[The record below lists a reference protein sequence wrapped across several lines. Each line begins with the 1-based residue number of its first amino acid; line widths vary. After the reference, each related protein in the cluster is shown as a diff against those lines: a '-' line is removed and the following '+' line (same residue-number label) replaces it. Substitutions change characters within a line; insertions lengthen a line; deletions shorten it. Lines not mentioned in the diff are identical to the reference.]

1 MGEEES
7 SISSSPLH
15 PITPAPKVKRE
26 PVSVLPSARGAK
38 RKTMHER
45 IEEMASQ
52 DRSQRI
58 KLTDIKEKQKT
69 ARAIAKYDAKNS
81 LEMARLQHQQREAE
95 AQRQHELVMM
105 ERQMQLEAMRQRQL
119 PPAPASTN
127 PYGAGAPAYGA
138 LLPITS
144 LTLHSATELGK

>member
-1 MGEEES
+1 
-7 SISSSPLH
+7 
-15 PITPAPKVKRE
+15 
-26 PVSVLPSARGAK
+26 
-38 RKTMHER
+38 MHER

-69 ARAIAKYDAKNS
+69 ARATAKYDAKNS

-119 PPAPASTN
+119 PPAPAPTN
-127 PYGAGAPAYGA
+127 PYGAGAPAYGGPPPDNLIDPA
-138 LLPITS
+138 FRY
-144 LTLHSATELGK
+144 

>member
-1 MGEEES
+1 MDDEKS
-7 SISSSPLH
+7 SILSSLLH
-15 PITPAPKVKRE
+15 PITPAPKVKSE

-58 KLTDIKEKQKT
+58 KLTEEKQKT
-69 ARAIAKYDAKNS
+69 ACAAAKYEAKNS

-95 AQRQHELVMM
+95 AQRQHELAMM

-119 PPAPASTN
+119 RPAPASTN

-138 LLPITS
+138 PPSDNLIDPVFRY
-144 LTLHSATELGK
+144 